1 MQFPLKM
8 CFVLL
13 ENGKVTMKDILPP
26 ALAFSGLNSGRDT
39 VGETSLHFTVKKKKK
54 KL

>member
-54 KL
+54 L